1 MTSSTDSFASIKYSS
16 RLMRLLARAAL
27 INHYYEEEFDLSF
40 SSMILSFLAGDD
52 PLSQWFKTYVK
63 AAKIDVQKIL
73 EEHNVNWQILDDIAA
88 RQLPSEI
95 QKASYRMTTSAARF
109 LNTASQFRA
118 SLNQGDEEK
127 PLDVRHLM
135 AVYIYAPG
143 GHERDIVRWGF
154 DRKDW
159 SISFLSQMRSM
170 YPEEL
175 DFWKSL
181 HQKVLHSEPELK
193 DKN

>member
-1 MTSSTDSFASIKYSS
+1 MASFTDSPASIKYSS
-16 RLMRLLARAAL
+16 DLMSLLARAAL

-40 SSMILSFLAGDD
+40 SSMILAFLDGDD

-63 AAKIDVQKIL
+63 GAKIDVQRIL

-88 RQLPSEI
+88 RQLSPEI

-109 LNTASQFRA
+109 LNTASQFRER
-118 SLNQGDEEK
+118 LDQEDEEK

-143 GHERDIVRWGF
+143 GHGMDITRWGF

-159 SISFLSQMRSM
+159 STSFLAQMQRTH
-170 YPEEL
+170 PDEL

-181 HQKVLHSEPELK
+181 HKKVFHNEPEL
-193 DKN
+193 